1 VFVGN
6 ERHVQI
12 IFFKNNICITV
23 KPGAALWMGLELY
36 TEIYMRACERF
47 QKDYLPNEEF

>member
-12 IFFKNNICITV
+12 IYFKNNLCITV
-23 KPGAALWMGLELY
+23 KPGAALSMGLELY
-36 TEIYMRACERF
+36 TEIYMPACERF
-47 QKDYLPNEEF
+47 QQVYWPNKEF